1 MMYTVQSFKYRGRML
16 LYICMQSFLILKKI
30 NLILMNKI
38 SITLTVLTMLID
50 QYFSSNDEI
59 DTESYLTAFTCSAEL
74 TFVGQC

>member
-1 MMYTVQSFKYRGRML
+1 MMCTVQSFKYRGRML

>member
-1 MMYTVQSFKYRGRML
+1 MYVYAKFSDIKENKFDPSEQDFYDSYTV
-16 LYICMQSFLILKKI
+16 
-30 NLILMNKI
+30 LMMMI
-38 SITLTVLTMLID
+38 

>member
-1 MMYTVQSFKYRGRML
+1 ML
-16 LYICMQSFLILKKI
+16 LCIYMQSFLNI

-38 SITLTVLTMLID
+38 AMTLTVLTMLIK
-50 QYFSSNDEI
+50 YFSSNDEI

>member
-1 MMYTVQSFKYRGRML
+1 M
-16 LYICMQSFLILKKI
+16 CMQSFLILKKI

-38 SITLTVLTMLID
+38 SMTLNYTVLTMMI

>member
-1 MMYTVQSFKYRGRML
+1 
-16 LYICMQSFLILKKI
+16 
-30 NLILMNKI
+30 MNKI

>member
-1 MMYTVQSFKYRGRML
+1 MMCTVQSFKYRGRML

-38 SITLTVLTMLID
+38 SITLTVLTMLIN

>member
-1 MMYTVQSFKYRGRML
+1 ML
-16 LYICMQSFLILKKI
+16 LCICMQSFLILKKI
-30 NLILMNKI
+30 NLILMNMI